1 LKCNNFTIN
10 HSNKNYNNSCDSR
23 FNGGELRKKRVH
35 KKMVKKFG
43 NRHGCGLTAREN
55 NALDHLVLQ
64 LGYTQNSNTV
74 VQTYG

>member
-1 LKCNNFTIN
+1 
-10 HSNKNYNNSCDSR
+10 
-23 FNGGELRKKRVH
+23 
-35 KKMVKKFG
+35 MVKKFG